1 MGSEKGGRFQSL
13 GEEEEEE
20 ERERG
25 REKSVPLFPLLSS
38 FLLSLVTVPRFSVS
52 ARPGRKERKFHHLR
66 YNAKLQ
72 TERKESVPPPPFSF
86 PLLPDL
92 LGRLFRGSG
101 TRTVR
106 IQVSVTRKKK
116 DTGAICHKKG
126 LPKYKIGCSRF
137 EDGRTGEGAKEQ
149 RSLLSLDAIFPIL
162 SGPIPVSHTSEEYVD
177 TDGAKMHFPFS
188 FPALSD
194 AGAGGSHSACVA
206 RA

>member
-1 MGSEKGGRFQSL
+1 MGSEKGGGRFQSL
-13 GEEEEEE
+13 GEEEEE

-116 DTGAICHKKG
+116 TQVRFTTKKVCQNRKSDA
-126 LPKYKIGCSRF
+126 PVSRT
-137 EDGRTGEGAKEQ
+137 DGRERGQ
-149 RSLLSLDAIFPIL
+149 RSSD
-162 SGPIPVSHTSEEYVD
+162 
-177 TDGAKMHFPFS
+177 HF
-188 FPALSD
+188 
-194 AGAGGSHSACVA
+194 
-206 RA
+206 